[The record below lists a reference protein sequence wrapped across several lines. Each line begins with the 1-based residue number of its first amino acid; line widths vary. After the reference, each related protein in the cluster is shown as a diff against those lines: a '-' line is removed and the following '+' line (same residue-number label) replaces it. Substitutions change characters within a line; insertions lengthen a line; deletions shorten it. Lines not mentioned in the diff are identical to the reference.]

1 MASIKIE
8 RLRAFVTVAAS
19 NSYED
24 AADKLGLP
32 QPTVWRQVAQL
43 SKELGLELFQPGTVQ
58 LTPSGAE
65 MLNIARQMIKDEE
78 ELMRLARDL
87 DDGVRG
93 TVKIACYPAHVNRF
107 IADISAQFKR
117 KYPAT
122 RIELAPY
129 SQDGTAGQELIDK
142 LRSRDV
148 DLAVGQRRPGEP
160 AFDREGLDGRLAYEV
175 RLVVVLPDDH
185 PDRHRTSLSAESL
198 RGTPLVLP
206 PAGYFTRIQVDRV
219 FRAAGFSPEVAA
231 ESGAW
236 MALLAMGRT
245 RVGVPIVP
253 DDALGPEER
262 YPALVDAAGEE
273 LIKELWLLWRRDTSN
288 PTVRNFI
295 QLVNSYAQ
303 TRTKAGRDRATS

>member
-24 AADKLGLP
+24 AADKLGLN
-32 QPTVWRQVAQL
+32 QPTVWRQVDQL
-43 SKELGLELFQPGTVQ
+43 TKELGLELFQAGTVQ

-65 MLNIARQMIKDEE
+65 MLPLARRMIAEEE
-78 ELMRLARDL
+78 ELKRLARDL
-87 DDGVRG
+87 DDGIRG

-107 IADISAQFKR
+107 IAHISAQFKQ

-142 LRSRDV
+142 LQAREV

-160 AFDREGLDGRLAYEV
+160 AFDREGLDGRLIYKV

-185 PDRHRTSLSAESL
+185 PDRHRKSISADLL
-198 RGTPLVLP
+198 RRIPLLLP
-206 PAGYFTRIQVDRV
+206 PEGYFTRVQVDKV
-219 FRAAGFSPEVAA
+219 FRAAEFSPEIAA

-236 MALLAMGRT
+236 MALLAMGRA

-253 DDALGPEER
+253 DDALDPEES
-262 YPALVDAAGEE
+262 YPALVDAGGEE
-273 LIKELWLLWRRDTSN
+273 IIKELWLLWRRDTSN

-295 QLVNSYAQ
+295 QLVQQGQRVS
-303 TRTKAGRDRATS
+303 REPVTS